1 MKYRTRFSINAL
13 ISALLGL
20 GFLILPSIVLDR
32 LGVDKYAEARL
43 ICEFFGIALL
53 GLGVL
58 LWFAKDVAKA
68 DLQKGMGS
76 AQLIGAAAGLIVPAL
91 ETEHR
96 YFALKLAARPTD
108 LCKFG
113 CGKCLHSVSESEKL
127 SRG

>member
-32 LGVDKYAEARL
+32 LGVDRYAEARL

-58 LWFAKDVAKA
+58 LWFAKDVAEA
-68 DLQKGMGS
+68 DLQKGMGI
-76 AQLIGAAAGLIVPAL
+76 ALLIGAAAGLLVPAMGP
-91 ETEHR
+91 TSGTWHSNCW
-96 YFALKLAARPTD
+96 FALLIYTSLGVANA
-108 LCKFG
+108 
-113 CGKCLHSVSESEKL
+113 
-127 SRG
+127 